1 MLLDDLIRM
10 INPERP
16 LIITDVDEVVL
27 NLLDPLQLYLGER
40 NFEIDIS
47 QARFGATIRDIDS
60 KKALSRE
67 ELEGMIDDFFEL
79 AVDEQPLIEDAL
91 ESLASLREN
100 AEVVALTNLPHQF
113 GARRRKSLLEQGF
126 NVPLLTN
133 EGPKGPAV
141 KAICEA
147 AHDLVYFIDDT
158 AFHHKSVAENAPH
171 VHRIHFIGHPLHAA
185 NVPPAKKAHI
195 RIDSW
200 PEIVSHI
207 ENHISENSN
216 G

>member
-1 MLLDDLIRM
+1 MQLAELIKT
-10 INPERP
+10 IDPARP

-27 NLLDPLQLYLGER
+27 NLLDPLQVYLTER

-47 QARFGATIRDIDS
+47 KAKFGATIRTMDS
-60 KKALSRE
+60 KKTLSRE
-67 ELEGMIDDFFEL
+67 ELAVMIDDFFEL
-79 AVDEQPLIEDAL
+79 AVDDQLLIEDAL
-91 ESLASLREN
+91 ESLAGLREM

-133 EGPKGPAV
+133 EGPKGPVV
-141 KAICEA
+141 KAISHA

-158 AFHHKSVAENAPH
+158 AFHHQSVAQDAPH

-185 NVPPAKKAHI
+185 NVPPAEKAHV
-195 RIDSW
+195 RLNSW

-207 ENHISENSN
+207 EGHISENLN